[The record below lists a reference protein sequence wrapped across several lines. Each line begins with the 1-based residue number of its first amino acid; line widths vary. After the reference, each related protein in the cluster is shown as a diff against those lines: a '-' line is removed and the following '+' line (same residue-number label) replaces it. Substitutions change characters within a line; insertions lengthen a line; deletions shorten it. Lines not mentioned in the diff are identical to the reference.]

1 MKANRYLL
9 IFSLL
14 LLVCL
19 STYGQSIRVLQTQN
33 NEKGY
38 QTESP
43 AARVVFVSASPD
55 LLIDENN
62 GTPCEAREQQAD
74 GSYLYRFICDVTD
87 TNKFK
92 FNIGSSGITSK
103 VSVTAFIEEGN
114 DILYKVE
121 VEDAPAKISKV
132 EVDQNRLVY
141 PVDNKAKTTI
151 ITTYPKLF
159 VESATGETVEG
170 PAYNEDTKQFSYS
183 VIFDLSEQS
192 ARSVSR
198 SLKLSVDNK
207 EFVTQELGALSPKQA
222 VDIAVIVIQ
231 QSCYQHNVSLAQ
243 NYFLNGAYKDAYD
256 TYDKLLNTDECT
268 DKPSDMA
275 ELQKDLK
282 EMRRL
287 ANAYRLSNERYA
299 VAEDFEK
306 AGVLDSALHYHTEA
320 YKFRNYILGKNP
332 SDPYCLEYN
341 RKYDHFRD
349 GFPRIFSGK
358 VVNNARMDLNGK
370 NLPVGNVYIIASV
383 HKRVTRKINGVA
395 VPWYGDETS
404 VLEREVLGQTDEDGM
419 FKVLVKKNTRDEVY
433 VLNFT
438 VDKDAFSQKSHEFI
452 YMPKDVDVEK
462 NLLIK
467 ITPKGLN
474 KYNK

>member
-159 VESATGETVEG
+159 VESATGETVER

-320 YKFRNYILGKNP
+320 YKSFRSL
-332 SDPYCLEYN
+332 L
-341 RKYDHFRD
+341 
-349 GFPRIFSGK
+349 SG
-358 VVNNARMDLNGK
+358 V
-370 NLPVGNVYIIASV
+370 
-383 HKRVTRKINGVA
+383 
-395 VPWYGDETS
+395 
-404 VLEREVLGQTDEDGM
+404 
-419 FKVLVKKNTRDEVY
+419 
-433 VLNFT
+433 
-438 VDKDAFSQKSHEFI
+438 
-452 YMPKDVDVEK
+452 
-462 NLLIK
+462 
-467 ITPKGLN
+467 
-474 KYNK
+474 